1 MADRMLAQ
9 MEELFSVV
17 EGASIRRM
25 FGGLGIFRDGL
36 MFALVADDILYM
48 KADEGTAPAYEA
60 EGCGQW
66 SYEAKSRVM
75 PMPYWQL
82 PERLYD
88 EPDEFR
94 TWALA
99 AFDVAKR
106 TVKKKPKAGKKP
118 AGKKPT
124 GKAGANGARG
134 KPRAAKRVAKPA
146 ATRKK

>member
-1 MADRMLAQ
+1 MADRMIEQ

-17 EGASIRRM
+17 DGVSVRRM
-25 FGGLGIFRDGL
+25 FGGLGIFREGL
-36 MFALVADDILYM
+36 MIALVSNDILYM
-48 KADEGTAPAYEA
+48 KADAETAPAYEA

-66 SYEAKSRVM
+66 SYAAKSRVM

-88 EPDEFR
+88 EPEEFR

-106 TVKKKPKAGKKP
+106 TVKPRKAKP
-118 AGKKPT
+118 AKV
-124 GKAGANGARG
+124 GANGASR
-134 KPRAAKRVAKPA
+134 KPKAAKRATPA
-146 ATRKK
+146 RKK

>member
-1 MADRMLAQ
+1 MADRMLEQ

-17 EGASIRRM
+17 DGVSIRRM
-25 FGGLGIFRDGL
+25 FGGLGVFRERL

-48 KADEGTAPAYEA
+48 KADGQTAPAYEA

-66 SYEAKSRVM
+66 SYAAKSRVM

-88 EPDEFR
+88 DPDAFR

-99 AFDVAKR
+99 AFEAARR
-106 TVKKKPKAGKKP
+106 TAGKKKPKA
-118 AGKKPT
+118 
-124 GKAGANGARG
+124 
-134 KPRAAKRVAKPA
+134 AKPA
-146 ATRKK
+146 ARRKPAVKRPAAARKK